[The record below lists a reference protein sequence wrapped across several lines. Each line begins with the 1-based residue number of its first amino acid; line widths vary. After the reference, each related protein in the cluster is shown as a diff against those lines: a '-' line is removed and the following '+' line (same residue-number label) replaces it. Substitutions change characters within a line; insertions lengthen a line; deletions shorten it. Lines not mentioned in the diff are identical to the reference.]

1 MQFPLPV
8 AQQAGHKHAMKGML
22 ERKNQ
27 HRGRIDSTPSAN
39 MRWSKLRPKLLSTR
53 RSSKAGAGA
62 PTNSKPAS
70 LAVVD
75 VHLEEKSQE
84 AVCDVCAF
92 RRRAHVIGCPRCGEG
107 VPKVKPVGEGVPKV
121 KPTPTASE
129 ATCEADSAAAAAG
142 CPYHQAKVAAVTA
155 AAAAAPAAVAVKPIP
170 PSEPKP
176 ITAWPRVP
184 EGSKLKK
191 PTFPRPQ
198 ANIDDLLTQHADAI
212 ATLRKAVADDAN
224 LTSEVDDIWL
234 LRFIL
239 SNGSASKAEGP
250 LRATLAYRAE
260 HRERLAQA
268 ASEYSDPKHLDMSKY
283 SIADLLPAHVT
294 SLSNEP
300 ILVVR
305 VGRSDV
311 KALMDRYTEDEVVD
325 SLNYSKETAF
335 RRCDQAT
342 RETRRLV
349 KMITVLDMAAMK
361 LSGNDKRFMK
371 ALGRSSREAEVRYPQ
386 LLALTVPINAPFF
399 IGLLWGIGKRFLPA
413 RTLAKM
419 RFCGS
424 RDSCKQSAA
433 ECPVVGHNF
442 SPDALCTF
450 LGGTL
455 PPTPRLKIDGVDGP

>member
-1 MQFPLPV
+1 
-8 AQQAGHKHAMKGML
+8 MKGML

-155 AAAAAPAAVAVKPIP
+155 AAAAAPAAAAVKPIP
-170 PSEPKP
+170 PWSPSLSLHAAGAEGLCSRSPPSRDRKQTSTICSRSTPTPSPRCARLSRTTLISERGGRHP
-176 ITAWPRVP
+176 
-184 EGSKLKK
+184 
-191 PTFPRPQ
+191 
-198 ANIDDLLTQHADAI
+198 
-212 ATLRKAVADDAN
+212 
-224 LTSEVDDIWL
+224 L

-239 SNGSASKAEGP
+239 SNGSARAEGAP
-250 LRATLAYRAE
+250 RDARIPCE

-268 ASEYSDPKHLDMSKY
+268 AGEYSDPKHLDMSKY

-300 ILVVR
+300 ILVVA
-305 VGRSDV
+305 GRSDV

-325 SLNYSKETAF
+325 YLNYSKETAF
-335 RRCDQAT
+335 RRCDQAMH
-342 RETRRLV
+342 ETRRP
-349 KMITVLDMAAMK
+349 
-361 LSGNDKRFMK
+361 
-371 ALGRSSREAEVRYPQ
+371 SR
-386 LLALTVPINAPFF
+386 
-399 IGLLWGIGKRFLPA
+399 
-413 RTLAKM
+413 
-419 RFCGS
+419 
-424 RDSCKQSAA
+424 
-433 ECPVVGHNF
+433 
-442 SPDALCTF
+442 
-450 LGGTL
+450 
-455 PPTPRLKIDGVDGP
+455 